1 DDPFGRRLAD
11 SLAEGV
17 RLIGV
22 SSRGVPDAA
31 LAATGH
37 RFDDAGIGF
46 ELVAGGGQHTVRS
59 PLLGRLNV
67 DNLLAVAGA
76 LWALGVEPAR
86 IAGALG
92 RLQPVHGR
100 MTRLGGDA
108 GDGVARPLVVV
119 DYAHTPDAL
128 RQALE
133 AVRVHAAGR

>member
-1 DDPFGRRLAD
+1 
-11 SLAEGV
+11 
-17 RLIGV
+17 
-22 SSRGVPDAA
+22 
-31 LAATGH
+31 
-37 RFDDAGIGF
+37 
-46 ELVAGGGQHTVRS
+46 VAGAGQHTVRS
-59 PLLGRLNV
+59 PLLGRFNV

-133 AVRVHAAGR
+133 AVRVHAAGRVLCVFGCGGERDRGKRPQMAAIARDGSDVVIVT